1 MARRR
6 QQPYERRRRQP
17 DERRR
22 RSSLKN
28 CVFAAENPAT
38 RLRFM
43 PVLCANPSPFCRF
56 SAIFRNRQLNFFHF
70 QKPHFRLNSTTSIS
84 YAKTANHRRLGIPTR
99 DMRPLP
105 PCSTCAGHVG
115 RWCTQRGVGAGLQVS
130 PSGGHGEAGRNSY
143 SYHSDLKCVH
153 RCRLVQ
159 DCVGGHAAAARAVH
173 AAGSL
178 VLGSCAAQGCFVAAM
193 PDLPR
198 GRGSS
203 AG

>member
-38 RLRFM
+38 CLRFM

-70 QKPHFRLNSTTSIS
+70 QLQLDSAPPRLRIHSPPSRAHTHGDVRGFDGDGSIHRGRSLCRGLRERAPHQRARAACNQGLSYLLPLN
-84 YAKTANHRRLGIPTR
+84 P
-99 DMRPLP
+99 
-105 PCSTCAGHVG
+105 
-115 RWCTQRGVGAGLQVS
+115 GLILSLCLSV
-130 PSGGHGEAGRNSY
+130 
-143 SYHSDLKCVH
+143 
-153 RCRLVQ
+153 
-159 DCVGGHAAAARAVH
+159 AAASSLSLLAVCDTE
-173 AAGSL
+173 S
-178 VLGSCAAQGCFVAAM
+178 
-193 PDLPR
+193 
-198 GRGSS
+198 RGSEQVQGS
-203 AG
+203 